1 MELYMSEQ
9 VRVRFA
15 PSPTGSLHLG
25 GVRTALYN
33 YLLAK
38 HYNGQFII
46 RIEDTDLER
55 NQVGAETNQLKDL
68 TWLGLDWDEGPEK
81 GGNLGPYFQSQR
93 GEIYQDI
100 AQKLLTSGQ
109 AFYCF
114 LTDEEI
120 EALHSHEN
128 RQLKSPYRDMPLQEA
143 LIKVEN
149 GETYVIRF
157 KNTYE
162 AESFQFTD
170 LVHGDTTLAGNMV
183 GDFVLIRSNQQPVYN
198 FCCAVDD
205 HLMEISHVLRGE
217 EHLSNTLR
225 QLMVYRALDWQP
237 PLFGHLSMI
246 LGENRK
252 KLSKRDDAVAMQDF
266 ISGGYLPEAILNY
279 VALLGW
285 SHEDSEEKFYLPEMI
300 KAFSIERVNKSPAMF
315 DRDKLN
321 WLNHYHL
328 NQKSSADILPY
339 LEAIDAKAVL
349 KDAEWFERFWSLIGH
364 QFHTLVEVQDTLG
377 LFESLTIRDKEL
389 LLGEGKTVVAAFK
402 DLLVSTDTMNAEA
415 FNTLVSEVG
424 ANLGVKGKRL
434 FAPIRVA
441 LIGLQSGME
450 LKVLA
455 ELMSKDEMLERIN
468 QSLAAVE

>member
-1 MELYMSEQ
+1 MNEN

-38 HYNGQFII
+38 HYGGQFII

-55 NQVGAETNQLKDL
+55 NQSGAESHQLDNL
-68 TWLGLDWDEGPEK
+68 SWLGLEWNEGPEV
-81 GGNLGPYFQSQR
+81 GGDFGPYFQSQR
-93 GEIYQDI
+93 GDIYQQY
-100 AQKLLTSGQ
+100 AQSLIESGQ

-120 EALHSHEN
+120 EKLHSHEN
-128 RQLKSPYRDMPLQEA
+128 RQLKSPYRDMSLNEA
-143 LIKVEN
+143 LARVEN
-149 GETYVIRF
+149 GDSFVIRF
-157 KNTYE
+157 KNDYDDE
-162 AESFQFTD
+162 VFSFND
-170 LVHGDTTLAGNMV
+170 LVHGGTQLAGDMV
-183 GDFVLIRSNQQPVYN
+183 GDFVLIRSNKQPVYN
-198 FCCAVDD
+198 FCCAIDD

-246 LGENRK
+246 LGANRK

-266 ISGGYLPEAILNY
+266 IEGGYLPEAILNY

-285 SHEDSEEKFYLPEMI
+285 SHEDSEEKFTLARMI
-300 KAFSIERVNKSPAMF
+300 ESFSIERVNKSPAMF

-328 NQKSSADILPY
+328 NQKSSDEILPFMQ
-339 LEAIDAKAVL
+339 AINDREILNDKV
-349 KDAEWFERFWSLIGH
+349 WFGKFWELIGH
-364 QFHTLVEVQDTLG
+364 QFHTLVEVHQTLD
-377 LFESLTIRDKEL
+377 LFEVLNLRDKEL
-389 LLGEGKTVVAAFK
+389 LLGEGRQVVESFRSH
-402 DLLVSTDTMNAEA
+402 LTSAEEMSVDV
-415 FNTLVSEVG
+415 FNTMVTQVG
-424 ANLGVKGKRL
+424 KDLGVKGKRL

-441 LIGLQSGME
+441 LIGQQSGME

-455 ELMSKDEMLERIN
+455 ELMTKDAIITRID
-468 QSLAAVE
+468 QALSEVK